1 MRPLFDKTLIENMN
15 ARRYQKANSFRR
27 IRPRKYLIEI
37 TLRHDFMYTFPSR
50 ISFFLWKRCYSNKT
64 KNMSMSELREFYS
77 TFANPSCTNIDGRG
91 GVSSSYVNS
100 TSNQLNKKKHDGST
114 DVREILLHD
123 SEIDWGV
130 CEKWIY
136 DYDFLHGYRSMTS
149 DLNWVCQNSHKSI
162 TGQAFYFVGSVIGTF
177 VMGIF
182 ADIIGRLPILI
193 IAHMFG
199 IFGNA
204 LTIFAT
210 NSIAFAFCRFI
221 SGMATDNNFV
231 MMYILVLEYIPPDM
245 RTIGL
250 NLCIGVFYCI
260 GSMVS
265 PWLAVWL
272 GNWKL
277 YLLATIIPALIV
289 PLFYFLIPES
299 AEWLISQN
307 RLNEAL
313 ACYRRIAKTN
323 RKALDEDFVKD
334 FNTVSVQINTK
345 REKNMKNPSIIA
357 LFKTPR
363 LRRLMLILFL
373 KS

>member
-1 MRPLFDKTLIENMN
+1 
-15 ARRYQKANSFRR
+15 
-27 IRPRKYLIEI
+27 
-37 TLRHDFMYTFPSR
+37 MYTFPTR
-50 ISFFLWKRCYSNKT
+50 FLRCYSNET
-64 KNMSMSELREFYS
+64 KNMTMSELREFYAA
-77 TFANPSCTNIDGRG
+77 FANPSCTNIDGRVE
-91 GVSSSYVNS
+91 VSSSYVNLNS
-100 TSNQLNKKKHDGST
+100 TSNQSKKKQHDDNSI
-114 DVREILLHD
+114 DVREIMPHD
-123 SEIDWGV
+123 NERDDWGV
-130 CEKWIY
+130 CKEWIY

-149 DLNWVCQNSHKSI
+149 ELNWVCQNSHKSI
-162 TGQAFYFVGSVIGTF
+162 TGQAFYFIGSVIGTF

-199 IFGNA
+199 IFGNG
-204 LTIFAT
+204 LTIFAR

-221 SGMATDNNFV
+221 SGLATDNNFV

-260 GSMVS
+260 GSMLS
-265 PWLAVWL
+265 PWIAVWL

-289 PLFYFLIPES
+289 PLFYFIVPES

-307 RLNEAL
+307 KLSEAL
-313 ACYRRIAKTN
+313 ACYQRIAKTN
-323 RKALDEDFVKD
+323 RKRLDEDFVKD
-334 FNTVSVQINTK
+334 FKTVAEQINTK
-345 REKNMKNPSIIA
+345 REKNMKNPSLIE